1 MSDTPT
7 RNQRAIETTGVVD
20 EAGRL
25 HLDEPLD
32 GAASRAVRVLVLF
45 DVDDE
50 EMGEQ
55 AWLRAAGRN
64 PAFEFL
70 NDPEEDLYTA
80 EDGAP
85 LKEESESNEEA

>member
-7 RNQRAIETTGVVD
+7 RSQRAIETTGAVD

-45 DVDDE
+45 DVMTKRWASRRDCV
-50 EMGEQ
+50 Q
-55 AWLRAAGRN
+55 
-64 PAFEFL
+64 PAETRRL
-70 NDPEEDLYTA
+70 N
-80 EDGAP
+80 
-85 LKEESESNEEA
+85 S

>member
-7 RNQRAIETTGVVD
+7 RNQRAIETTGAVD

-32 GAASRAVRVLVLF
+32 GAASQAVRVLVLF

-55 AWLRAAGRN
+55 AWLRAASRN

-70 NDPEEDLYTA
+70 RSCLADCLRPATSWISRKTPSALTR
-80 EDGAP
+80 
-85 LKEESESNEEA
+85 